1 MCIKIL
7 IILFLLEI
15 AISPNSNE
23 VHIYQKK
30 EKEWIKIHELTEHSG
45 RITGK
50 TKENSC
56 HISH

>member
-1 MCIKIL
+1 M
-7 IILFLLEI
+7 FLLEI